1 MISLRAISM
10 TAFKNI
16 TIVGVGMIGGS
27 LGLAIKRKF
36 PHVTITGISSEGAL
50 EGALKTNAIDYG
62 FAKSELEK
70 GLAEADLVFLCNPI
84 AKILDLIPNVANAV
98 KNGVLVTD
106 VGSTKRTIVDCANQ
120 CFKGQKYFLGGHP
133 MAGSEG
139 RGIQH
144 ADALLFENSIYV
156 LTPQQNIPVS
166 ITQHF
171 GNLLESI
178 GAKVLF
184 INPITHDKVAA
195 AISHLPQILAVTLVN
210 LVAKYEKD
218 SPFYLK
224 LAAGGFRDMTRIASS
239 PYDIWKDILDT
250 NHNEISKFI
259 DEFIVTLRHNQKHLT
274 DEDLAG
280 SFQDAA
286 LHRLSIP
293 RDTKGFLRP
302 HYDLSIR
309 VEDKPGVIAEISTA
323 LAKNNI
329 NIKDIEVLKVREG
342 DSGTI
347 RISLETPEDRQQA
360 QLILK
365 KIGYDS
371 RLRN

>member
-1 MISLRAISM
+1 M

-16 TIVGVGMIGGS
+16 AIVGVGLIGGS

-36 PHVTITGISSEGAL
+36 PNVTITGISSEGAL
-50 EGALKTNAIDYG
+50 DGALKVGAIDAG
-62 FAKSELEK
+62 LPKIDLEK
-70 GLAEADLVFLCNPI
+70 GVAEADLIFLCNPI
-84 AKILDLIPNVANAV
+84 LKILDMIPKVARAV
-98 KNGVLVTD
+98 KDGALVTD
-106 VGSTKRTIVDCANQ
+106 VGSTKKKIVDCAGQ
-120 CFKGQKYFLGGHP
+120 HFKGQKYFLGGHP

-156 LTPQQNIPVS
+156 LTPQQNIPVP
-166 ITQHF
+166 ITQHL

-210 LVAKYEKD
+210 LVAKHDKD
-218 SPFYLK
+218 TPFYLK

-239 PYDIWKDILDT
+239 PYEIWKDILDT
-250 NHNEISKFI
+250 NHKEISKFI
-259 DEFIVTLRHNQKHLT
+259 DAFIVTLRDNQKRLS
-274 DEDLAG
+274 DEKLAIA
-280 SFQDAA
+280 FEDAA
-286 LHRLSIP
+286 RYRLSIP

-309 VEDKPGVIAEISTA
+309 VEDKPGVIAEISMA
-323 LAKNNI
+323 LANKKI

-347 RISLETPEDRQQA
+347 RISLETPGDREQA
-360 QLILK
+360 QMILK
-365 KIGYDS
+365 KIGYFS
-371 RLRN
+371 RIRN